1 MAIEN
6 RLLLLPFVASAF
18 IAVACGA
25 PDAGGS
31 SESTPRAVERIA
43 EERHALPAPPPLLAL
58 LSTETPTSVPAT
70 PEPPPPPPSP
80 TVPPPASPSPTV
92 PPAASP
98 TPAPARQ
105 PANFPADFL
114 SALNAERESRGLA
127 QLNSNAALAAAA
139 SGYARYMGQADFFA
153 HTGPNGSTPE
163 SRVRAAGYAGSYMG
177 EALAAG
183 QATPEAALA
192 ALLASPPHQRILLDA
207 GATVVGI
214 GYYYQAGSAYGHY
227 WVVETGAP

>member
-1 MAIEN
+1 MVALLMAIEN
-6 RLLLLPFVASAF
+6 RLLLLPVVASAL

-31 SESTPRAVERIA
+31 SESTPRGAERIA

-70 PEPPPPPPSP
+70 PEPTPPPPSP
-80 TVPPPASPSPTV
+80 TVPPPASPTPT
-92 PPAASP
+92 
-98 TPAPARQ
+98 TAPLRQ
-105 PANFPADFL
+105 PANFPVDLL
-114 SALNAERESRGLA
+114 SALNAERASRGLA

-139 SGYARYMGQADFFA
+139 SGYARYMGQANFFA

-163 SRVRAAGYAGSYMG
+163 SRVRAAGYTGSYRG

>member
-18 IAVACGA
+18 LAVACGA

-70 PEPPPPPPSP
+70 PEPTPPPPPSP
-80 TVPPPASPSPTV
+80 TVPPPASPTPT
-92 PPAASP
+92 
-98 TPAPARQ
+98 TAPVRQ
-105 PANFPADFL
+105 PANFPVDLL
-114 SALNAERESRGLA
+114 SALNAERASRGLA

-139 SGYARYMGQADFFA
+139 SGYARYMGQANFFA

-163 SRVRAAGYAGSYMG
+163 SRVRAAGYAGSYRG